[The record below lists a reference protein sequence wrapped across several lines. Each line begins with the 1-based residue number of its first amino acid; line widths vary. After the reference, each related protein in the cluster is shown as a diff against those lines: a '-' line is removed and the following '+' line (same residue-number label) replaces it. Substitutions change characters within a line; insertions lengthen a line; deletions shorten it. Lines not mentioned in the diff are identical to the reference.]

1 MSPEKIAFYVQIG
14 AAIIAIPILLTFALN
29 IKKMFHHK
37 GREGKLQLIAK
48 AYALTFDKKPGRAFF
63 DRIVLFD
70 ILERSKTKKAYN
82 LMYGKIKNHETKI
95 FDLVYTVMMG
105 TTTSNYDRKP
115 SLPQNLTAF
124 LIKIEDTGVDL
135 CVVKRSGVWCE
146 DTKIK
151 DKIEKSQLIDKLEQT
166 SFDINVSIHKKH
178 LLIYNQLKFVALD
191 KMDEFVSDCL
201 DILSIVEDK
210 IDFISL

>member
-14 AAIIAIPILLTFALN
+14 AAIIAIPIILTFALN

-48 AYALTFDKKPGRAFF
+48 AHALAFDKKPGKAFF
-63 DRIVLFD
+63 NRIVLFD

-82 LMYGKIKNHETKI
+82 LMYGKIKDHEIKI

-105 TTTSNYDRKP
+105 TTTRNFDRKP
-115 SLPQNLTAF
+115 SLPQNLTAS
-124 LIKIEDTGVDL
+124 LVKIEDTGIDL
-135 CVVKRSGVWCE
+135 CIVSKSGVWCE
-146 DTKIK
+146 DKRIK
-151 DKIEKSQLIDKLEQT
+151 TIVEKSRLIGKLNQT
-166 SFDINVSIHKKH
+166 PLDIKVSICGKH
-178 LLIYNQLKFVALD
+178 LLIYHQLKFVALD
-191 KMDEFVSDCL
+191 KMDVFISECL

-210 IDFISL
+210 IDYI